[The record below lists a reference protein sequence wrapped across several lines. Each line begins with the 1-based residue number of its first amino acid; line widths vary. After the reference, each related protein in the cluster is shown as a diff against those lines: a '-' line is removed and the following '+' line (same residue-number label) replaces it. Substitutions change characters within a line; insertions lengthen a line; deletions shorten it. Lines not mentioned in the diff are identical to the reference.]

1 MNTTRLITSLCT
13 IGLALSVGACSADS
27 ATTEPTPTATRVK
40 STPLPQVPNLGAKP
54 AGIAKDVKITEC
66 PTAKGNQVAKGT
78 VTNSAKEARDL
89 SIIVIWLKNNS
100 GDPLGSGIAV
110 LKQVAPGKSEHF
122 EIKANVVEQADRCVL
137 NAQAGQITAAPKTSS
152 PASSGTGTATA
163 KPTATATEAAR
174 TASPTG

>member
-1 MNTTRLITSLCT
+1 MDR
-13 IGLALSVGACSADS
+13 
-27 ATTEPTPTATRVK
+27 
-40 STPLPQVPNLGAKP
+40 
-54 AGIAKDVKITEC
+54 AGH
-66 PTAKGNQVAKGT
+66 
-78 VTNSAKEARDL
+78 L

-110 LKQVAPGKSEHF
+110 LKQVAPGKSENF
-122 EIKANVVEQADRCVL
+122 EIKANVVEQADRRVL